1 MACAS
6 RKSLFTFT
14 GGHVC
19 DGWKGISL
27 EECKAKCTNNE
38 VPNDKCPRQN
48 VNCEFVHYYHT
59 TKWCHLGDS
68 TCKPTRTNKLNTLM
82 RKGYDNILFFKWM
95 LKLYFNSLQW
105 RYVYF
110 LLSPLKCNLL
120 KSEIVYTK
128 IISTE

>member
-1 MACAS
+1 MECAS

-14 GGHVC
+14 GGRVC

-48 VNCEFVHYYHT
+48 VNCEFMQYYHP

-68 TCKPTRTNKLNTLM
+68 TCKPTKKGNAHRT
-82 RKGYDNILFFKWM
+82 
-95 LKLYFNSLQW
+95 
-105 RYVYF
+105 
-110 LLSPLKCNLL
+110 LL
-120 KSEIVYTK
+120 KKEGEEI
-128 IISTE
+128 